1 MEDSHPTRLGRYQIE
16 RIIGRGAMGVIYLA
30 HDPEADRQVALKT
43 LPLDIITDKEQLAML
58 EKNLMHEAKIVSKL
72 THPSIVQIFDVQRA
86 EEGGGLFFVVME
98 FVDGINLAVRMKQ
111 EALPLWQLRKI
122 MSQVCDGLHF
132 AHEQQVV
139 HRDVKPGNVLL
150 TPDLQA
156 KITDFGIAKVQRR
169 ATTIVFNQTG
179 KMVGTPNYMAPEQV
193 TDSEVDRR
201 TDIFSLGCVLYRILT
216 GKKAFPGKGIVDTL
230 VKIVREP
237 PVLPT
242 AHVPDLDPRIEA
254 IVLKCLQKDKAQRYQ
269 SMLELKADLEGILP
283 APPEFSVAA
292 FEAVTQ
298 PLVGGGFDE
307 LVAPVPSRISFGLD
321 VSAAKPVPTETQQA
335 LERAETYLERKTYLA
350 ALLEVRR
357 ILEKDAA
364 HGRASKMRD
373 EIYAALE
380 RR

>member
-1 MEDSHPTRLGRYQIE
+1 MEEHHPTRLGRYQIE

-43 LPLDIITDKEQLAML
+43 LPLDIITDKEQLSML

-72 THPSIVQIFDVQRA
+72 THPSIVQIYDVQRA

-111 EALPLWQLRKI
+111 EPLLLWQLRRI
-122 MSQVCDGLHF
+122 MTQVCDGLHF

-201 TDIFSLGCVLYRILT
+201 TDIFSLGCFLYRILT

-237 PVLPT
+237 PILPT
-242 AHVPDLDPRIEA
+242 VHVPDLDPRIEA

-269 SMLELKADLEGILP
+269 SMLELKADLEAILP
-283 APPEFSVAA
+283 SPPAAAPPIEPAA
-292 FEAVTQ
+292 E
-298 PLVGGGFDE
+298 PLARGGFDD
-307 LVAPVPSRISFGLD
+307 LVAPVPSRISFGLTALP
-321 VSAAKPVPTETQQA
+321 SKPVPSESQRS
-335 LERAETYLERKTYLA
+335 LERAEKYLERKTYLA

-357 ILEKDAA
+357 VLEKDAG
-364 HGRASKMRD
+364 HTRASKMRD

>member
-1 MEDSHPTRLGRYQIE
+1 MDENHPSELGRYVIE

-30 HDPEADRQVALKT
+30 HDPEADRHVALKT
-43 LPLDIITDKEQLAML
+43 LPLDLITDKEQLSML
-58 EKNLMHEAKIVSKL
+58 EKNLMHEAKIVSRL
-72 THPSIVQIFDVQRA
+72 THPNIVQIYDVQRA
-86 EEGGGLFFVVME
+86 EKENGLFFVVME
-98 FVDGINLAVRMKQ
+98 FVSGVNLAVRMKQ
-111 EALPLWQLRKI
+111 EPLPLWELRKI
-122 MSQVCDGLHF
+122 LVQVCDGLHF

-150 TPDLQA
+150 TPELQT

-169 ATTIVFNQTG
+169 ATTIVYNQTG

-230 VKIVREP
+230 VKIVREQ

-242 AHVPDLDPRIEA
+242 VHVPGLDPRIEA

-269 SMLELKADLEGILP
+269 STLELKADLETTLPEPPGERRTGPAPVAVSMAPQPKSALP
-283 APPEFSVAA
+283 A
-292 FEAVTQ
+292 
-298 PLVGGGFDE
+298 E
-307 LVAPVPSRISFGLD
+307 LQSS
-321 VSAAKPVPTETQQA
+321 
-335 LERAETYLERKTYLA
+335 LERAESYVARRTYLA

-357 ILEKDAA
+357 VLDREAQ
-364 HGRASKMRD
+364 HPRASRLRD
-373 EIYAALE
+373 DIYAALE
-380 RR
+380 RRSL

>member
-1 MEDSHPTRLGRYQIE
+1 MDENHPSQLGRYQIE

-43 LPLDIITDKEQLAML
+43 LPLDIITDKEQLSML

-72 THPSIVQIFDVQRA
+72 THPSIVQIYDVQRA
-86 EEGGGLFFVVME
+86 EAGGGLFFVVME
-98 FVDGINLAVRMKQ
+98 FVNGINLAMRMKQ
-111 EALPLWQLRKI
+111 EPLALWQLRKI
-122 MSQVCDGLHF
+122 MLQVCDGLHF

-150 TPDLQA
+150 TPELQA

-201 TDIFSLGCVLYRILT
+201 TDVFSLGCVLYRILT

-242 AHVPDLDPRIEA
+242 AHVPGLDPRIEA

-269 SMLELKADLEGILP
+269 SMQELRSDLEAILP
-283 APPEFSVAA
+283 VPPAAAAAADAPTDQVPR
-292 FEAVTQ
+292 TR
-298 PLVGGGFDE
+298 FDE
-307 LVAPVPSRISFGLD
+307 LVAPVPSRVSFGLGAP
-321 VSAAKPVPTETQQA
+321 AAKPAPSELQRS
-335 LERAETYLERKTYLA
+335 LERAERYLERKTYLA

-364 HGRASKMRD
+364 HAGAAKMRD